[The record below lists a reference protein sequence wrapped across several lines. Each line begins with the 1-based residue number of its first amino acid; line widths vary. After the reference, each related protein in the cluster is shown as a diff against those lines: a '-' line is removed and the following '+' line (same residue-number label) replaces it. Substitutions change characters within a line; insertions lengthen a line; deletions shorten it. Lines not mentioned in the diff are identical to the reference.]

1 MRLLVGIVSKAQGV
15 KGELKVNCM
24 LDDASQLE
32 GVTQLYI
39 SNTSRK
45 VLKFRAQKNVFYV
58 LLEGILDRN
67 NAETYRDWE
76 IYADKESVNL
86 PSNSYFIQDL
96 LQCSVYTNDG
106 ALLGKVADISQ
117 HGSADVYTVVGDN
130 GSSVS
135 FPWLNAIIVSV
146 DIDSYKIVLDSEQ
159 LSHVMVNNN
168 ED

>member
-24 LDDASQLE
+24 LDDASQLA

-39 SNTSRK
+39 SNVSRK
-45 VLKFRAQKNVFYV
+45 VLKFRAQKNVFFV
-58 LLEGILDRN
+58 LLDGIVDRN
-67 NAETYRDWE
+67 NAETYRNWE
-76 IYADKESVNL
+76 VYADKDSVDL
-86 PSNSYFIQDL
+86 PSNSYFVQDL

-117 HGSADVYTVVGDN
+117 HGSADVYTVVADN

-146 DIDSYKIVLDSEQ
+146 DIDSYKIVLDTEQ